1 MIKKMFNEDY
11 VSYDLAVK
19 LHEVDFD
26 WVCSA
31 YYAVEPDGNPCL
43 WKSTLSP
50 VYRADLKGRDVI
62 APTLAMAQKW
72 LREVKEINVLVWDCA
87 CGYGWSI
94 SKAGN
99 EQRRGTT
106 IIEYDDEGE
115 DKANG
120 MWLTYESALSSGIL
134 KAIKYILI

>member
-1 MIKKMFNEDY
+1 MTHEDY

-19 LHEVDFD
+19 LKEVGFE
-26 WVCSA
+26 WTCNA
-31 YYAVEPDGNPCL
+31 YYAVEPDGRADI
-43 WKSTLSP
+43 WVSTLSP
-50 VYRADLKGRDVI
+50 VRIFDLKGRDVL
-62 APTLAMAQKW
+62 APTLAVAQKW

-106 IIEYDDEGE
+106 IVEYDDSGE
-115 DKANG
+115 DEASG
-120 MWLTYESALSSGIL
+120 MWLTYEAALSSGIS
-134 KAIKYILI
+134 KAIKYILV